1 MAKQRNNKLHFADNV
16 PRWIRAE
23 AKRAVET
30 LRLSHWELRVE
41 MLPAES
47 MGEGMAYQQ
56 TDVHGLMST
65 AAQYRDG
72 LIQINESLSPSEI
85 TRRSVRH
92 EFAHVVLANME
103 HALFQWLETSGVKL
117 KQAQLDLLFRLYRDA
132 EDGVVEHLLDISA
145 GAADG

>member
-1 MAKQRNNKLHFADNV
+1 MAKRKNNKLHFAPDV
-16 PRWIRAE
+16 PRWIQAE
-23 AKRAVET
+23 ARRAVEQFH
-30 LRLSHWELRVE
+30 LQHWELRVE
-41 MLPAES
+41 MMTPAE
-47 MGEGMAYQQ
+47 MGGGMQYQS

-72 LIQINESLSPSEI
+72 LIQINSTLRPSKI

-132 EDGVVEHLLDISA
+132 EDGVVEHLLDIAA
-145 GAADG
+145 GVSDG